1 MNFPFSFDMT
11 RLLIVDDHLLFLEGL
26 TNLFEAQPDF
36 TVVGVARSVQEAI
49 TQARLLR
56 PEVILMDFLL
66 GDGTGLDATEA
77 ILEEQPK
84 INIVFLTAHDEDERL
99 FEAIRYGA
107 KGYLL
112 KSISTTEMLAYLRG
126 LKRGEV
132 AIQPVLTSRLL
143 VEFAQ
148 MPPRDELITEFLSE
162 LTPRQLDIVR
172 EIQKGASNRQIAT
185 RLVLS
190 EQTVKNHVS
199 RILTQLNLKNR
210 RELIKLTMP
219 QRR

>member
-1 MNFPFSFDMT
+1 MT

-26 TNLFEAQPDF
+26 TNLFEAQFDF
-36 TVVGVARSVQEAI
+36 EVVGVARSVKEAI
-49 TQARLLR
+49 AQAQLLH
-56 PEVILMDFLL
+56 PDVILMDFML
-66 GDGTGLDATEA
+66 GDGTGLEATEA
-77 ILEEQPK
+77 ILAEQPK
-84 INIVFLTAHDEDERL
+84 INIVFLTAHDEDDRL

-148 MPPRDELITEFLSE
+148 MPPRDELISEFLSE

-172 EIQKGASNRQIAT
+172 EIQKGSSNRQIAA

-210 RELIKLTMP
+210 RELIKLTLP
-219 QRR
+219 HKR

>member
-1 MNFPFSFDMT
+1 MT

-36 TVVGVARSVQEAI
+36 KVVGVARSVQEAI
-49 TQARLLR
+49 AQAKLLR

-77 ILEEQPK
+77 ILSEQPHVH
-84 INIVFLTAHDEDERL
+84 IVFLTAHDEDDRL

-112 KSISTTEMLAYLRG
+112 KSISTSEMLAYLRG

-148 MPPRDELITEFLSE
+148 LPPRDELVSEFLSE
-162 LTPRQLDIVR
+162 LTPRQMDIVR
-172 EIQKGASNRQIAT
+172 EIQKGASNRQIAS

-210 RELIKLTMP
+210 RELIKLTLP

>member
-1 MNFPFSFDMT
+1 MT
-11 RLLIVDDHLLFLEGL
+11 RLLIVDDHLIFLEGL
-26 TNLFEAQPDF
+26 TNLFTAQPDF
-36 TVVGVARSVQEAI
+36 NVVGVARSVQEAI

-56 PEVILMDFLL
+56 PEVILMDFLM

-77 ILEEQPK
+77 ILIEQPK
-84 INIVFLTAHDEDERL
+84 INIVFLTAHDEDDRL
-99 FEAIRYGA
+99 FEAIRHGA

-112 KSISTTEMLAYLRG
+112 KSISTAEMLAYLRG

-132 AIQPVLTSRLL
+132 AIQPELTSRLL

-148 MPPRDELITEFLSE
+148 LPPRDELISEFLSD
-162 LTPRQLDIVR
+162 LTPRQLEIVR
-172 EIQKGASNRQIAT
+172 ELQKGATNREIAS
-185 RLVLS
+185 RLVIS

-210 RELIKLTMP
+210 RELIRLTLSH
-219 QRR
+219 RR